1 LDGVTKLLNLE
12 TAILVD
18 ANQQRAL
25 QIQETLLGDGVY
37 CVPVGSVE
45 ELSKIKSKP
54 DVLFV
59 AADEPP
65 FHLSEA
71 MLASLTDIGPTA
83 PIVLL
88 NNAETWQLTTAAIRE
103 RMWVDIPKSN
113 QYHDL
118 LERYTSAKA
127 SLPAIIIDSDPSLY
141 DKLNAQWKKKG
152 QGPALCWAEKV
163 GVALE
168 LSAKGQTPVFL
179 NLRSELSTST
189 RISTLIYKLCP
200 VVAAVLIKM
209 HTSTRPFQNFYF
221 SDPASRFVVMGPP
234 YNRNSL
240 DSLFTQLNGNWSA
253 SNSLS
258 KTPTSNRPEASFR

>member
-1 LDGVTKLLNLE
+1 MNLE

-18 ANQQRAL
+18 TNQQRTQ
-25 QIQETLLGDGVY
+25 QIKETLMGDGVD
-37 CVPVGSVE
+37 CVSVGSAE
-45 ELSKIKSKP
+45 ELSTLKVKP
-54 DVLFV
+54 DVFFV

-65 FHLSEA
+65 FHLSET
-71 MLASLTDIGPTA
+71 MLASLTDLGPSA
-83 PIVLL
+83 PIILL
-88 NNAETWQLTTAAIRE
+88 NDAETWQLTTAAIRE

-141 DKLNAQWKKKG
+141 DKLNDQWTKNG
-152 QGPALCWAEKV
+152 QGPPLCWAERI

-168 LSAKGQTPVFL
+168 LSAKGQAPVFL

-209 HTSTRPFQNFYF
+209 HTTTRPFQNYYF

-234 YNRNSL
+234 YNQNSL
-240 DSLFTQLNGNWSA
+240 DGLFTQLNANWSA
-253 SNSLS
+253 SKSLS

>member
-1 LDGVTKLLNLE
+1 LNVE
-12 TAILVD
+12 TAILID
-18 ANQQRAL
+18 ANQQRAI
-25 QIQETLLGDGVY
+25 QIKETLMGDGVH
-37 CVPVGSVE
+37 CISVGSAE
-45 ELSKIKSKP
+45 ELATLTVKP
-54 DVLFV
+54 DIFFIS
-59 AADEPP
+59 ADEPP
-65 FHLSEA
+65 FHLSET
-71 MLASLTDIGPTA
+71 MLAGLTDVGPTA
-83 PIVLL
+83 PIILL
-88 NNAETWQLTTAAIRE
+88 NDAETWQLTTAAIRE

-113 QYHDL
+113 QYQDL

-141 DKLNAQWKKKG
+141 DKLNTQWMKNG
-152 QGPALCWAEKV
+152 QGPSLCWAERI

-168 LSAKGQTPVFL
+168 LSAKGEAPVFL

-209 HTSTRPFQNFYF
+209 HTTTRPFQNYYF

-240 DSLFTQLNGNWSA
+240 DSLFTQLNGNWPA
-253 SNSLS
+253 SNPLA